1 MRWRFNGGLRYVLNN
16 TIGFYPQQSN
26 ARDLGLATQ
35 KWKDLYLGSSA
46 YVDGNGEFNTTSSGY
61 VSMRELRS
69 VDYVD
74 PPTDDVFVTMFGRE
88 QFLRTRA
95 SGSPTTNS
103 GFMCSYLDTSNFYI
117 YNSSL
122 SGNLKISYNA
132 LLSGVG
138 GGHSNA
144 TNCVDISTSGD
155 ITAQGEVLAP
165 TISSK
170 KTQTAQFE
178 ISVDNSNLEYTET
191 ITSANTWEDFD
202 NIPTIVENN
211 RNKFSISGSTLT
223 YTGTDDRTF
232 ILNYIVNIR
241 KTGTGGQQLNV
252 GINHNG
258 SIISRT
264 ISEHRK
270 ASNDT
275 SAFIGRCVLDVSNGD
290 TLKIQVRN
298 QSSND
303 NVIVST
309 WYFSAFDAHQNPNT

>member
-1 MRWRFNGGLRYVLNN
+1 M
-16 TIGFYPQQSN
+16 
-26 ARDLGLATQ
+26 AE
-35 KWKDLYLGSSA
+35 K
-46 YVDGNGEFNTTSSGY
+46 
-61 VSMRELRS
+61 
-69 VDYVD
+69 
-74 PPTDDVFVTMFGRE
+74 
-88 QFLRTRA
+88 
-95 SGSPTTNS
+95 
-103 GFMCSYLDTSNFYI
+103 
-117 YNSSL
+117 
-122 SGNLKISYNA
+122 
-132 LLSGVG
+132 
-138 GGHSNA
+138 
-144 TNCVDISTSGD
+144 
-155 ITAQGEVLAP
+155 
-165 TISSK
+165 
-170 KTQTAQFE
+170 
-178 ISVDNSNLEYTET
+178 
-191 ITSANTWEDFD
+191 
-202 NIPTIVENN
+202 PTIVENN

-241 KTGTGGQQLNV
+241 KTGAGGQQINV